1 MLALFAASLK
11 APKQN
16 WFLRMVIILSFIP
29 HHIILILFFFYPQHA
44 VYSNSSTVVVVQ
56 AWNPGYL
63 ARVFFLT
70 SSRVDILHQKM
81 EIMYG

>member
-29 HHIILILFFFYPQHA
+29 HHIILILFFFTHSMQYIQ
-44 VYSNSSTVVVVQ
+44 TVVQ
-56 AWNPGYL
+56 
-63 ARVFFLT
+63 
-70 SSRVDILHQKM
+70 
-81 EIMYG
+81 